1 MLTLHESNNLHLP
14 VRFLEPTITMASYH
28 LRRTFIKGLSCF
40 RRRNIKKFSIL
51 FVLTLFILYLFHQ
64 QFQLGLRDFL
74 YLTRPIWDSD
84 VENFPQHRIVHFHSA
99 NLVPAARCALHGWTE
114 REKAPKVFDA
124 FIFSNNEV
132 DMLEIRLK
140 ELWPVVDH
148 FLIVEAY
155 KTFTG

>member
-74 YLTRPIWDSD
+74 YLTRPIWVSD
-84 VENFPQHRIVHFHSA
+84 VENVPQHRIVHFHSA
-99 NLVPAARCALHGWTE
+99 NLVPAARCALYGWTE
-114 REKAPKVFDA
+114 TLSLHR
-124 FIFSNNEV
+124 SNYRSRIKENYT
-132 DMLEIRLK
+132 RLTTAIYISNFK
-140 ELWPVVDH
+140 M
-148 FLIVEAY
+148 
-155 KTFTG
+155 KTW